1 MMADLEIYLSAL
13 DKCRTAIHKAAG
25 QYEETLNERNP
36 GELTYDDRGEPRNNR
51 TAVAAAAFGHLE
63 DSGTLAT
70 AANGVWTA
78 VIGEMDQARRKLG
91 GVERGLSNVEE
102 NIRKAHRATS

>member
-1 MMADLEIYLSAL
+1 MMADLEIHLSAL

-25 QYEETLNERNP
+25 QYEETLYDRNP
-36 GELTYDDRGEPRNNR
+36 GRLAYDDRGEPHNNR
-51 TAVAAAAFGHLE
+51 TPVAATAFGHLE

-70 AANGVWTA
+70 AANGVWSA